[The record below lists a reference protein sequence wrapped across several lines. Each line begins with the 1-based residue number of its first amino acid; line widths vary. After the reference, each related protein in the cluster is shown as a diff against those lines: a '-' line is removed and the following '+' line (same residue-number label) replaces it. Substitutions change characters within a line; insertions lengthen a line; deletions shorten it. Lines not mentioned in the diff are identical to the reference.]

1 MSSKK
6 LAVTLTKSTIGRT
19 KSQIACVK
27 GLGLKKLHAKREL
40 VDTPQVRGMIEKVKF
55 LLRVEEV

>member
-6 LAVTLTKSTIGRT
+6 LAVTLIKSIIGRT

-27 GLGLKKLHAKREL
+27 GLGLKKLRSKKEL